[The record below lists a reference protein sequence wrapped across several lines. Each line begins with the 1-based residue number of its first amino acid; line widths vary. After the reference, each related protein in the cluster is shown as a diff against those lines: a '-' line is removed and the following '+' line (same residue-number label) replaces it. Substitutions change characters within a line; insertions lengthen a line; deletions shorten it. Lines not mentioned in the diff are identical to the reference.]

1 MYVLMLT
8 YNIPLYNNEDLE
20 LNEIK
25 YNYNQNQK

>member
-8 YNIPLYNNEDLE
+8 YNVHLYNNEDLE
-20 LNEIK
+20 LNEMN